1 MRILTGIQPT
11 NNLHIGNLFGALI
24 PMVRLQEKEE
34 LTMMIADLHAI
45 TVKQNPEMLRENIKF
60 ALATY
65 LACGID
71 PEKTI
76 IFQQSTVPEHS
87 ELGWLMQTIT
97 KMGEAER
104 MTQFKDKSG
113 SGAERVS
120 VGLFTYPS
128 LMAADILLHQAE
140 VVPVGKDQKQHLE
153 LARTLAGRFNQQFGD
168 TLTVPKPLISKTGSA
183 KILSLSEPEKKMS
196 KSAPSAKSYISVMD
210 DSDAVHAKIR
220 SAVTDSER
228 EITADEGRLGLY
240 NLLTIFSLVDGRSQQ
255 DIARSY
261 SGKGMKDL
269 KDDLAEALIAY
280 LAPIQLRIQ
289 DYMANEGKLQ
299 KILKQ
304 GERQARAQAKPTI
317 EAAKAAMG
325 LTI

>member
-1 MRILTGIQPT
+1 MYQCSDLFLKSGAVKGSVFCYSVDIMRILTGIQPT

-280 LAPIQLRIQ
+280 LAPSLFASRICAFI
-289 DYMANEGKLQ
+289 D
-299 KILKQ
+299 
-304 GERQARAQAKPTI
+304 RRR
-317 EAAKAAMG
+317 
-325 LTI
+325 